1 MIMNFDSD
9 DIEEYGSLVA
19 TLDRG
24 DDRFKPKKLELDIR
38 HRESP
43 PSKPSVEE
51 APKVELKDL
60 QPHMRYVFLSKGD
73 TLPVIIASDL
83 NVHQVES
90 MVEVLKSFKKAI
102 G

>member
-1 MIMNFDSD
+1 M
-9 DIEEYGSLVA
+9 A
-19 TLDRG
+19 LDRG
-24 DDRFKPKKLELDIR
+24 DVRFKPKKLELDIR

-73 TLPVIIASDL
+73 TFTVIIANYL
-83 NVHQVES
+83 NVHQVKS
-90 MVEVLKSFKKAI
+90 LVEVLKRFKRAI
-102 G
+102 K